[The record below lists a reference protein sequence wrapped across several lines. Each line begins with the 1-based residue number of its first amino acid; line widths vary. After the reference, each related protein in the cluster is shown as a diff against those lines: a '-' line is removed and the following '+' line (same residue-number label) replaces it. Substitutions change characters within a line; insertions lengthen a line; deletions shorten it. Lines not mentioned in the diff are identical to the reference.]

1 MKFGG
6 SSISNGEK
14 IKNVSNII
22 KKYYENG
29 KNEVVVVVSAFSGV
43 TDSLISVAKDLSND
57 FFDETGI
64 KNNISYKKEKIE
76 DFIQKTRK
84 IHISAIKDAIF
95 DEDIQKS
102 VIDKEEDI
110 LRELKNV
117 LLGISYIGEL
127 TLRSLDYIMS
137 FGERMSAPIVSAS
150 LRSLGINSMSY
161 TGGEVGLITNDK
173 FGDAKPLSSS
183 YKLIRSNVETFLKEG
198 VIVITGFIAKN
209 KKGIITTLG
218 RDGSDYTASII
229 GAAIDSDE
237 IWIFTDVDGI
247 MTADPD
253 LIPDAQTIP
262 LLSYLE
268 AMELS
273 YFGSSVIHP
282 RTLEPAM
289 NKNICVRIKNTF
301 NPFKPGTAIVKEY
314 EKSDKIVKAISC
326 IKDVALVSVI
336 GTGMIGMPGV
346 AAKVFSALAKKDINV
361 IMISQGSSEANISF
375 VIKENHVEEAY
386 NCLKEEFKDNLIK
399 DIEYKRDVGIIAVV
413 GAGMIGTPGVAAKVF
428 SALAKKDINVIMI
441 SQGSSEAN
449 ISFVIKENHV
459 YDGVRALHKE
469 FKLEIA
475 EKTDFTS

>member
-14 IKNVSNII
+14 IKNVSHIVRN
-22 KKYYENG
+22 YYDNG
-29 KNEVVVVVSAFSGV
+29 KNEIVLVVSALSGV
-43 TDSLISVAKDLSND
+43 TDSLISVAKDLIND
-57 FFDETGI
+57 FLDKTGA
-64 KNNISYKKEKIE
+64 KNNKFYKKDIID
-76 DFIQKTRK
+76 DFIQKTKNR
-84 IHISAIKDAIF
+84 HISAIKDAIS

-110 LRELKNV
+110 LQELNEV

-150 LRSLGINSMSY
+150 LKSIGINSASY
-161 TGGEVGLITNDK
+161 TGGEAGLITDDK
-173 FGDAKPLSSS
+173 FGSARPLSVS
-183 YKLIRSNVETFLKEG
+183 YELIKSNIEPFLKEG
-198 VIVITGFIAKN
+198 IPVITGFIGKN

-218 RDGSDYTASII
+218 RDGSDYTASIV

-247 MTADPD
+247 MTSDPD
-253 LIPDAQTIP
+253 LVPDAQMIP
-262 LLSYLE
+262 VLSYLE

-273 YFGSSVIHP
+273 YFGASVIHP

-289 NKNICVRIKNTF
+289 SKNICVRIKNTF
-301 NPFKPGTAIVKEY
+301 NPSKPGTAIVRAF
-314 EKSDKIVKAISC
+314 EKSNKVVKAISC
-326 IKDVALVSVI
+326 IKEVALISVI
-336 GTGMIGMPGV
+336 GASMIGTPGV
-346 AAKVFSALAKKDINV
+346 AAKVFSALAKEDINV

-375 VIKENHVEEAY
+375 VVKESQAEDAY
-386 NCLKEEFKDNLIK
+386 NCLKDAFKDDLIK
-399 DIEYKRDVGIIAVV
+399 NIEYKRDVGIIAVV

-428 SALAKKDINVIMI
+428 SALAKEDINVIMI

-449 ISFVIKENHV
+449 ISFVVKESQIN
-459 YDGVRALHKE
+459 DGVLALHNE
-469 FKLEIA
+469 FDLGTLK
-475 EKTDFTS
+475 D